1 MIMIMIVIMGI
12 KAMLMTTIMMMI
24 MTIQVIQKL
33 LDKCLL
39 DDDEMQLGPRGWLEK
54 FDCVDKIRLPA
65 IRFVNQ
71 FGVEGYLYS
80 DELKN

>member
-1 MIMIMIVIMGI
+1 MMIIITIMMMGIMG
-12 KAMLMTTIMMMI
+12 MMTTIAIMI

-39 DDDEMQLGPRGWLEK
+39 DDDEMELGPRGWLEK

-80 DELKN
+80 DELNS

>member
-1 MIMIMIVIMGI
+1 MMIMNMIMMMGI
-12 KAMLMTTIMMMI
+12 MAMLMTIMIMV

-39 DDDEMQLGPRGWLEK
+39 DDDEMRLGPKGWLEK

-71 FGVEGYLYS
+71 FGVEGFLYS